1 VAEAKASVKEPSP
14 RHLKRYVGK
23 CLRLKSYLQAPGDG
37 RTQGH
42 IPATALLWAL
52 LMGALL
58 RRLPFAAI
66 EALVHSAA
74 RPALEVSRR
83 FGNDALSYFTE
94 RLDPNLT
101 RQAAVTALHQAKR
114 HKAFDDCR
122 FIGLALDGTGAGRS
136 EEKGCDFCRP
146 VRNQKGEILSYHHQL
161 VMISVVGTGLTL
173 PLDVEPYGPGDSEYN
188 AGRRLLRRALG
199 NLGRRFADY
208 VVADGDYATAPF
220 LHEVGDLGLHVVA
233 RLKNNLPE
241 LFAAAR
247 RRFLHQAPH
256 QVFYYGKDRVEIW
269 DADDFDPWQTL
280 RWETVRVVRY
290 RQHKPNGKVHEAYG
304 LTDFPRHQVSRRA
317 LFRMAKSRWE
327 IENEGFNDAKK
338 RYGFEHI
345 CHHQCN
351 SLRVVWLLICLA
363 LTIERLYRVRYL
375 HRGTHPILQ
384 AITLWQLLW
393 LSLSRP
399 LPDDTS

>member
-1 VAEAKASVKEPSP
+1 MKEPSP
-14 RHLKRYVGK
+14 RRLKKYVAK

-37 RTQGH
+37 RREGR
-42 IPATALLWAL
+42 IPATALVWAFL
-52 LMGALL
+52 IGALL
-58 RRLPFAAI
+58 RRVAFAAI
-66 EALVHSAA
+66 EALVRSPV
-74 RPALEVSRR
+74 RRALDVSQS
-83 FGNDALSYFTE
+83 FGNDALGYFTE
-94 RLDPNLT
+94 RLDPSVT

-136 EEKGCDFCRP
+136 HEKGCDLCRP
-146 VRNQKGEILSYHHQL
+146 IRNQKREILGYHHKL

-188 AGRRLLRRALG
+188 AGRRLLRRAVG

-208 VVADGDYATAPF
+208 VVADGDFATAPF
-220 LHEVGDLGLHVVA
+220 LHEVGDVGLSVVA
-233 RLKNNLPE
+233 RLKNNLPD

-247 RRFLHQAPH
+247 KRFLLEPPH
-256 QVFYYGKDRVEIW
+256 QVFRHGKDRVEIW
-269 DADDFDPWQTL
+269 DADDFDPWETL

-290 RQHKPNGKVHEAYG
+290 RQHKPDGTMYEAYW
-304 LTDFPRHQVSRRA
+304 LTDFPRHQVSSRTI
-317 LFRMAKSRWE
+317 FRMAKSRWE
-327 IENEGFNDAKK
+327 IENQGFNDAKN

-345 CHHQCN
+345 CHHQRH
-351 SLRVVWLLICLA
+351 SLLVVWLLTCLA

-399 LPDDTS
+399 VPDDTS